1 MKRQEERNDFLQT
14 GEVGGGDKMSCLS
27 EQQQQV
33 TATER
38 KPVHWEGG
46 WGVKS

>member
-1 MKRQEERNDFLQT
+1 MKRQEERNDLLQT

-33 TATER
+33 TEPQ
-38 KPVHWEGG
+38 KESQYVGKGDGE
-46 WGVKS
+46 